1 MTAHSKTQK
10 KSVTEERKR
19 MRSAAGGQ
27 AAGKMVQT
35 EEKSMMVQGERT
47 EQNILFEGNK

>member
-35 EEKSMMVQGERT
+35 EKSMMVQGERT